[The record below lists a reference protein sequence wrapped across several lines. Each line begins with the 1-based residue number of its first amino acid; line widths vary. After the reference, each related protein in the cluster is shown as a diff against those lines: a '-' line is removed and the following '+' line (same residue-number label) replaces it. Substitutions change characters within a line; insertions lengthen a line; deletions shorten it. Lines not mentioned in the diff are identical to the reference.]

1 MYSGVLPA
9 IITPFHEDKSLDE
22 EGLKRNVEY
31 LSKTGISGMVPLR
44 HYR

>member
-9 IITPFHEDKSLDE
+9 IITPFKEDMSLDE

-31 LSKTGISGMVPLR
+31 LCKKKKKASQLL
-44 HYR
+44 